1 MSDELDLTNDTTT
14 ISQPVEVEAT
24 TEPVEP
30 TLRPEPAP
38 VASTERFASI
48 DVVRGFALCGILV
61 MNIMS
66 FGLPEAAYMNPTV
79 GGGFSGLNFIQWV
92 IAALIFDGKM
102 MSTFSMLFGAGMVIM
117 TDRTEARGGSPAAF
131 FYRRAGILLVFGMLH
146 GYLLWMG
153 DILYS
158 YAICGMIVY
167 LFRNR
172 GPRILVMLG
181 IIFLTVGLLTNQ
193 GMAWYSKEGT
203 AATERVEAAKAV
215 GTTPSA
221 RDKGFADSWKE
232 TREMFEPTPKEVA
245 EDIEIHRQG
254 SYVDILKKR
263 FPSTFAMEFFI
274 FPMFL
279 AWGITGRML
288 VGMALL
294 KLGVFT
300 AKRSR
305 GYYMGLML
313 FGYAFGLPLAGYGAW
328 NLVMHNFSSAFLF
341 GDMAYNEVGSLLVAL
356 GHIGAILLVYTSG
369 ALTWLTVRLAAV
381 GRMAL
386 TNYLTHTL
394 VCTTIF
400 YGYGFGLYDQFDR
413 VGLMGVVLS
422 IWAFQLWISPIWLRH
437 FKFGPAEWLWRSLTY
452 GKAQPF
458 LVA

>member
-254 SYVDILKKR
+254 SYVDILKR
-263 FPSTFAMEFFI
+263 AISEHLCDGVLYI
-274 FPMFL
+274 SHVL
-279 AWGITGRML
+279 
-288 VGMALL
+288 GM
-294 KLGVFT
+294 GH
-300 AKRSR
+300 
-305 GYYMGLML
+305 
-313 FGYAFGLPLAGYGAW
+313 YGADARW
-328 NLVMHNFSSAFLF
+328 DGFAQARSVHGEAF
-341 GDMAYNEVGSLLVAL
+341 ARLLHGPDAL
-356 GHIGAILLVYTSG
+356 
-369 ALTWLTVRLAAV
+369 WVRFRPAPRRLWGMEPCHA
-381 GRMAL
+381 
-386 TNYLTHTL
+386 
-394 VCTTIF
+394 
-400 YGYGFGLYDQFDR
+400 QF
-413 VGLMGVVLS
+413 
-422 IWAFQLWISPIWLRH
+422 Q
-437 FKFGPAEWLWRSLTY
+437 
-452 GKAQPF
+452 
-458 LVA
+458 